1 MTQLIK
7 TDASPTV
14 MDFLYS
20 KGLIAYNLL
29 GAIEHTEE
37 LLLYVDDLDK
47 PTGVVGVEGY
57 FMYVVTDET
66 SFVDDLMQTFCK
78 NDDYYGFTGIDQ
90 RLADYILTKEVKLHW
105 RNDCYVYYLPEGVIL
120 PENDPRVSCLTSKDA
135 EEVNEYYEYKGDYS
149 LGQIQ
154 TDIKDRPSSCIR
166 VDGELASW
174 VIIHRDDTMGIMF
187 TKEKYRK
194 QHFAHLVT
202 IDLMRKVRAIGKLP
216 YVQILTSNHPSQR
229 LAEKAQLVKAKEM
242 VTWFG
247 IVVGNLPIDDE
258 E

>member
-1 MTQLIK
+1 MTQLIR
-7 TDASPTV
+7 TDASPNV
-14 MDFLYS
+14 MDFLLS
-20 KGLIAYNLL
+20 KGLIAYNLI

-37 LLLYVDDLDK
+37 LILYVDDVDK

-66 SFVDDLMQTFCK
+66 DFIDALMETFCK

-90 RLADYILTKEVKLHW
+90 QLADYILTKEVKLHW
-105 RNDCYVYYLPEGVIL
+105 RNDCYVYYLPKEVIL
-120 PENDPRVSCLTSKDA
+120 PEIDPRVSSLAYEDA
-135 EEVNEYYEYKGDYS
+135 EEVNTYYEYKGDYS

-154 TDIKDRPSSCIR
+154 ADIKDRPSSCIR

-194 QHFAHLVT
+194 QNFAHLVT
-202 IDLMRKVRAIGKLP
+202 IDLMRKVRATSKLP
-216 YVQILTSNHPSQR
+216 YVQILTSNQPSQK
-229 LAEKAQLVKAKEM
+229 LAEKAQLVKAKEI

-247 IVVGNLPIDDE
+247 IVVGDLPIDE
-258 E
+258 EE